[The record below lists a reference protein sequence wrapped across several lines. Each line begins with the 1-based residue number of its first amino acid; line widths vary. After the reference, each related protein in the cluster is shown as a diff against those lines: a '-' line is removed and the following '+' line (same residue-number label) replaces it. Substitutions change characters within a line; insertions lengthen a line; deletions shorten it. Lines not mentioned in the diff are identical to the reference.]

1 MLNFLCNLFATQ
13 KKIANIVFQ
22 QKSVKLFSTMLS
34 KKVTVD
40 SIVKIKQLVLF
51 KDNKEMMEILKRS
64 C

>member
-34 KKVTVD
+34 KKFTVD